1 MCLAGQP
8 GELALEDQPI
18 ILVIEDDDAVQGVIE
33 DALTE
38 GGFGP
43 AIAASGEEA
52 VTLLKGRITPYRAL
66 VADINLLGKL
76 DGWEVAK
83 QAREIDPEFPVIYMT
98 GAAAEQ
104 WASRGVPNSILL
116 TKPFAPAQLVTAVS
130 QLLNAGSPPTAPA

>member
-38 GGFGP
+38 GGFEP

-83 QAREIDPEFPVIYMT
+83 QARSTRLFPSST
-98 GAAAEQ
+98 
-104 WASRGVPNSILL
+104 
-116 TKPFAPAQLVTAVS
+116 
-130 QLLNAGSPPTAPA
+130 SPPGMQPSGPHVAFPTASF